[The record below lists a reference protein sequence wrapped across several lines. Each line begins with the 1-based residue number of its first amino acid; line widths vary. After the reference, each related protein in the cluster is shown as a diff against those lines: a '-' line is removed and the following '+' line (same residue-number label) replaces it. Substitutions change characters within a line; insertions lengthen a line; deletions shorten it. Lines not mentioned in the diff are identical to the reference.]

1 MDSAKEH
8 WEHIY
13 QTKPL
18 DSVSW
23 YQPVPRHF
31 LDLIGTL
38 ELPKDT
44 PVIDIG
50 GGDSLLADHLL
61 EQGYTD
67 ITVLDIS
74 ALAIKRAKSRLGE
87 RSSAV
92 KWMVSD
98 VRDFRPIRAY
108 GLWHDRAAF
117 HFLNERADIERYVAL
132 VSGAVST
139 GGYFILGTFSDKG
152 PEKCSGLPI
161 TQYSIEAMKK
171 RFKMAFEPVDC
182 QNIAHQTP
190 SGDIQDFTFCCFRQV
205 GAPS

>member
-1 MDSAKEH
+1 MDATKEH

-23 YQPVPRHF
+23 YQPVPRHS
-31 LDLIGTL
+31 LDLIATL

-61 EQGYTD
+61 DLGYLD
-67 ITVLDIS
+67 ITVLDVS
-74 ALAIKRAKSRLGE
+74 AQAIKRAKSRLGE
-87 RSSAV
+87 SASAV
-92 KWMVSD
+92 HWIESD
-98 VRDFRPIRAY
+98 IRDFKPERSY

-117 HFLNERADIERYVAL
+117 HFLTAPPEIEQYVAL
-132 VSGAVST
+132 VSRTVSED
-139 GGYFILGTFSDKG
+139 GYFILGTFSEKG

-161 TQYSIEAMKK
+161 TQYSIEAMKM
-171 RFKMAFEPVDC
+171 RFKATFEPIDC
-182 QNIAHQTP
+182 RNIAHQTP
-190 SGDIQDFTFCCFRQV
+190 SGGKQDFTFCCFSRV
-205 GAPS
+205 GD